1 MLEIG
6 QCRRAVRVC
15 LPAAR
20 CYCRPPCLFSIRG
33 RRRAAVEAGKA
44 AESGPST
51 GAGADGFAG
60 PTALTTSAGASSDS
74 ASVDAAAGVDEGGVS
89 ASAEAG
95 CAIPAVS
102 LSGAGNSSPV
112 ATDKAGDQLARVPAA
127 GGPRGRGGGGGRN
140 NRCCR
145 YSGPQRGPSASN
157 PATPTPQCQG
167 SRPPYYPCFRPS
179 ETVFQRRFLRRLVQ
193 LEAHQACVE
202 GLLRRIL
209 ARI

>member
-1 MLEIG
+1 MKMPAGSHAAQEQVIHCCMLEIG

-102 LSGAGNSSPV
+102 LSESYCV
-112 ATDKAGDQLARVPAA
+112 MMLERDCV
-127 GGPRGRGGGGGRN
+127 RGGLECCGLKERTMRN
-140 NRCCR
+140 
-145 YSGPQRGPSASN
+145 
-157 PATPTPQCQG
+157 
-167 SRPPYYPCFRPS
+167 
-179 ETVFQRRFLRRLVQ
+179 LV
-193 LEAHQACVE
+193 
-202 GLLRRIL
+202 
-209 ARI
+209 